1 MPRPNRRDFVGG
13 AVAAASGLLLGS
25 DGTRA
30 QVGTAPSPQASPLSS
45 PPPPSPAAA
54 VDLQTR
60 PKSRAA
66 QRYLFQSVP
75 AKFIGKRLASGV
87 DYLWD
92 HFGPTHAY
100 VDFHT
105 GWLWQRPGGDWLDA
119 KQVRHGKEP
128 WCVIASD
135 KASGATAVASYSGDV
150 TAAVQFV
157 QTQNRWCAFLLVAE
171 NAPRALAG
179 PFHPS
184 QAAPAID
191 VAYADGSKARLAC
204 RIVAV
209 NSTSSSGPITTAEQV
224 ALPAFVEFERPLPLT
239 SSAVVAAEISFVL
252 TEHWSGNNA
261 NLLGYL
267 LDPPVNAD
275 PPRLGLAANAGRL
288 DAQIEA
294 LDGVIG
300 AHRYLD
306 GLPLSRFVHDGESNH
321 SAERLYD
328 PAVFDNGASDVSKF
342 PHAGLGQWVNA
353 GPNWSLVT
361 SKYKADGFVPLAP
374 GLGALRVPM
383 PAQVQRDGAVVGYS
397 GTLAGNAMIFL
408 PEPMFGR
415 LGRIFV
421 RYYFRLA
428 GPYRAT
434 SNKRFHVYQ
443 SGTTAEWTTM
453 AGKWGIGPDH
463 STSTGGVSGSSGGG
477 HGWQMRNSWY
487 DCDANVGGPD
497 EGGWAAGFHLYD
509 FSYQNPR
516 GHNHGRDQP
525 VPFERWGQL
534 GGAGGLLYANE
545 WYCVETELKLNS
557 VTAPVSNG
565 APNAAS
571 ATSTAAAKPTAN
583 DAVSPL
589 GPSFSPDGELRAWI
603 DGRLVFERTG
613 LVFRTMPI
621 VPQPYQPNRL
631 RACRELGVR
640 GLWLNW
646 FHGGK
651 TQSSM
656 DRTSFYTGLVWS
668 TDYIGPMNL
677 TAAPAVAAAV
687 AAATGPGLK

>member
-1 MPRPNRRDFVGG
+1 MSTPNRRDFVGG
-13 AVAAASGLLLGS
+13 ALAAASGLVLLEG
-25 DGTRA
+25 DAA
-30 QVGTAPSPQASPLSS
+30 QAQAD
-45 PPPPSPAAA
+45 AAA
-54 VDLQTR
+54 PAPAPTGDAGPR
-60 PKSRAA
+60 SKSRAA

-75 AKFIGKRLASGV
+75 AKFISKRLAQGV
-87 DYLWD
+87 DYNWD
-92 HFGPTHAY
+92 NFGPTHVY

-119 KQVRHGKEP
+119 QQVRHGKAP

-150 TAAVQFV
+150 TAALQFV
-157 QTQNRWCAFLLVAE
+157 QTHKRWCAFLWVAE

-179 PFHPS
+179 PFHKS

-191 VAYADGSKARLAC
+191 VVYADGSKSRLAC

-209 NSTSSSGPITTAEQV
+209 NSTSSAGPNTTAEQV
-224 ALPAFVEFERPLPLT
+224 ALPAFVEFERPQPLAK
-239 SSAVVAAEISFVL
+239 SAVVSAQISLVL

-261 NLLGYL
+261 NLLGFL
-267 LDPPVNAD
+267 LDPPVNTE
-275 PPRLGLAANAGRL
+275 PPRLGLAAGAGRV

-306 GLPLSRFVHDGESNH
+306 GLPLSRFVHGGESNFG
-321 SAERLYD
+321 AERLYD
-328 PAVFDNGASDVSKF
+328 PAVFDNGPSDVSKF

-361 SKYKADGFVPLAP
+361 SKYKGDGFVPLAP
-374 GLGALRVPM
+374 GLSALRVPM
-383 PAQVQRDGAVVGYS
+383 PAQVQRDGAVVGYG

-428 GPYRAT
+428 GPYKAT
-434 SNKRFHVYQ
+434 PDKRLHVYQ
-443 SGTTAEWTTM
+443 SGAVAEWTTM

-487 DCDANVGGPD
+487 DCDAHLGGPD
-497 EGGWAAGFHLYD
+497 EEGWAVGFHLYD

-516 GHNHGRDQP
+516 GHNPGRDQP

-557 VTAPVSNG
+557 VMAPASEG
-565 APNAAS
+565 ASNAAS
-571 ATSTAAAKPTAN
+571 SAMAGAASAAVSNPSTKEAAA
-583 DAVSPL
+583 SP
-589 GPSFSPDGELRAWI
+589 GPHFSPDGELRAWI

-613 LVFRTMPI
+613 LVFRTLPI

-631 RACRELGVR
+631 RGCRELGVR

-668 TDYIGPMNL
+668 TDYIGPMSL
-677 TAAPAVAAAV
+677 A
-687 AAATGPGLK
+687 

>member
-1 MPRPNRRDFVGG
+1 V
-13 AVAAASGLLLGS
+13 
-25 DGTRA
+25 
-30 QVGTAPSPQASPLSS
+30 
-45 PPPPSPAAA
+45 
-54 VDLQTR
+54 
-60 PKSRAA
+60 
-66 QRYLFQSVP
+66 
-75 AKFIGKRLASGV
+75 
-87 DYLWD
+87 
-92 HFGPTHAY
+92 
-100 VDFHT
+100 
-105 GWLWQRPGGDWLDA
+105 
-119 KQVRHGKEP
+119 
-128 WCVIASD
+128 
-135 KASGATAVASYSGDV
+135 
-150 TAAVQFV
+150 
-157 QTQNRWCAFLLVAE
+157 
-171 NAPRALAG
+171 
-179 PFHPS
+179 
-184 QAAPAID
+184 
-191 VAYADGSKARLAC
+191 YADGSKARLAC

-209 NSTSSSGPITTAEQV
+209 NSASSAGPNTTAEQV
-224 ALPAFVEFERPLPLT
+224 ALPAFVEFERPRPLI
-239 SSAVVAAEISFVL
+239 SSAVVSAHISLVL

-261 NLLGYL
+261 NLLGFL
-267 LDPPVNAD
+267 LDPPVNTE
-275 PPRLGLAANAGRL
+275 PPRWGLAANAGRW

-306 GLPLSRFVHDGESNH
+306 GLPLSRFVYDAETNH

-328 PAVFDNGASDVSKF
+328 PALFDNGASDLSKF

-353 GPNWSLVT
+353 GPAWSLVT
-361 SKYKADGFVPLAP
+361 SKYKGDGFVPLAP

-383 PAQVQRDGAVVGYS
+383 PAQVQRDGAVVGYN

-428 GPYRAT
+428 GPYQAT
-434 SNKRFHVYQ
+434 PDKRFHVYQ
-443 SGTTAEWTTM
+443 SGTATEWTTM

-487 DCDANVGGPD
+487 DCDANVGGPN

-516 GHNHGRDQP
+516 GHNPGRDQP

-534 GGAGGLLYANE
+534 GGTGGLLYANE

-557 VTAPVSNG
+557 VMDPASGG
-565 APNAAS
+565 ASNAAS
-571 ATSTAAAKPTAN
+571 GAASGAASSAASGGASSAASGAASGAASAPNPTAAAPR
-583 DAVSPL
+583 
-589 GPSFSPDGELRAWI
+589 GPHFSPDGELRAWI

-613 LVFRTMPI
+613 LVFRTLPI
-621 VPQPYQPNRL
+621 VPQPYQASRL

-651 TQSSM
+651 TQASM

-677 TAAPAVAAAV
+677 
-687 AAATGPGLK
+687 GQG